1 VIAILEKAVE
11 KAHTSP
17 QFKEFMAKN
26 GFGLRWKPAAEF
38 DQYLASEDKS
48 KGELM
53 KEAGI
58 TK

>member
-1 VIAILEKAVE
+1 
-11 KAHTSP
+11 
-17 QFKEFMAKN
+17 MDKN